1 MRSSQNQLK
10 AKIQSLHN
18 KYSIR
23 LFAPFVGQLSS
34 ETLLKLNGKVVC
46 CDLLISI
53 AEQFFL
59 SILDAAPILA
69 STMHNDGWYPIHT
82 AVLTGDLDI
91 VKLIA
96 SQPGVDLGKLDT
108 YNYSSKITEEEY
120 RIRAEELSPKLK
132 TVKAKDTS
140 VLHYACMTGNMD
152 VIKFLF
158 DNGASPGAVD
168 SRTATPI
175 EYFDAERTD
184 DMKAYSK
191 LYEKWKIREESIQ
204 TVNTAVLE
212 RKIRKRDFEGFERYV
227 HKYKVRG

>member
-1 MRSSQNQLK
+1 MRSSRKRSK

-18 KYSIR
+18 KFSIR
-23 LFAPFVGQLSS
+23 PFAPFVGQLSS
-34 ETLLKLNGKVVC
+34 ETSLKLNGNVVC
-46 CDLLISI
+46 CDFVLSI

-108 YNYSSKITEEEY
+108 YNYSLKLTEEEY
-120 RIRAEELSPKLK
+120 RIREEELSPKLK

-158 DNGASPGAVD
+158 ENGASPGAVD
-168 SRTATPI
+168 SRKATPI

-184 DMKAYSK
+184 DMKAFSE

-204 TVNTAVLE
+204 SVNTSVLE
-212 RKIRKRDFEGFERYV
+212 RKIRKRDYEGFERYV
-227 HKYKVRG
+227 HKHKVHG